1 MSISNTIYFHTKTKN
16 DFKTHSLTAI
26 LYQNETKPILDGRG
40 MPQEVICVGVAY
52 QHIVRAGCYLYLCYH
67 IATLRCGSQSAFW
80 HYLTDFRGHS
90 YLADSITASPGS
102 SPILLESRS
111 SNPNQRIEWV
121 GAFFFKRRFW
131 TKSDKNHIYQCDR
144 FYCLRF
150 LTGIMKAT
158 VLFSHYSAT
167 HLISSVRS
175 TKATQIFLK
184 PPEHKHQHVLSH
196 MQGPTLSSP
205 QDKYPSRFWYEVEIY
220 WGSIN

>member
-1 MSISNTIYFHTKTKN
+1 MDLRVHFDTI
-16 DFKTHSLTAI
+16 LLI
-26 LYQNETKPILDGRG
+26 LEDT
-40 MPQEVICVGVAY
+40 
-52 QHIVRAGCYLYLCYH
+52 
-67 IATLRCGSQSAFW
+67 ATLQTVLLHPWKLTYSREQKQQSKSAK
-80 HYLTDFRGHS
+80 RMG
-90 YLADSITASPGS
+90 G
-102 SPILLESRS
+102 
-111 SNPNQRIEWV
+111 
-121 GAFFFKRRFW
+121 GFFFKRRFW
-131 TKSDKNHIYQCDR
+131 TKSDKNRIYQCDR

-175 TKATQIFLK
+175 TKATQIFLT

-205 QDKYPSRFWYEVEIY
+205 QDKCPLSFSYEVEIY